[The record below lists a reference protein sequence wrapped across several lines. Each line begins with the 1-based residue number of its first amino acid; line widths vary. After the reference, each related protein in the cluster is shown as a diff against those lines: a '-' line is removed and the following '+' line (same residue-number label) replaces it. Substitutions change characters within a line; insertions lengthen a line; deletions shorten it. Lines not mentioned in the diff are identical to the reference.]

1 MPQVTQGD
9 WGFDLAVAF
18 VDGAGDP
25 VNVSAADDM
34 EIILGPTIGAGT
46 AYEAEAVEGQT
57 NQIHYVVEAGVIAA
71 TLDAT
76 RPDARQRWY
85 YQGHVAKA
93 DEYDLRSAIG
103 FFDVT
108 HRLDP
113 PDAPEE

>member
-1 MPQVTQGD
+1 
-9 WGFDLAVAF
+9 
-18 VDGAGDP
+18 
-25 VNVSAADDM
+25 
-34 EIILGPTIGAGT
+34 
-46 AYEAEAVEGQT
+46 VEGHT
-57 NQIHYVVEAGVIAA
+57 DQIEYVVEAGVIAA